1 MKHLKACLVA
11 GMTLA
16 AFSGV
21 VHGKESEKDAAR
33 PRMNVRKVMTQFDKD
48 KNGKIDGTEAEALR
62 KAFEGD
68 LKSQLSKYDRDGNGK
83 LDDAEIERYWQTGE
97 PCDKAGGYAI
107 QGYGAVFVTELVGS
121 YSGVMGLP
129 LHEPAGLLIAAGVP
143 LWHAR
148 TS

>member
-1 MKHLKACLVA
+1 MKHLKAWMVA

-21 VHGKESEKDAAR
+21 VHGKEAEKDATR

-48 KNGKIDGTEAEALR
+48 KNGKIEGTEAESLR

-83 LDDAEIERYWQTGE
+83 LDDAEIAAIKVKAAVGE
-97 PCDKAGGYAI
+97 GGVVKPKDSPKTKRP
-107 QGYGAVFVTELVGS
+107 GEGAPVE
-121 YSGVMGLP
+121 
-129 LHEPAGLLIAAGVP
+129 
-143 LWHAR
+143 
-148 TS
+148 

>member
-1 MKHLKACLVA
+1 MKHLKACMVA

-48 KNGKIDGTEAEALR
+48 KNGKIEGTEAEALR

-68 LKSQLSKYDRDGNGK
+68 LKSQLSKFDRDGNGK
-83 LDDAEIERYWQTGE
+83 LDDAEVAAIKVKAAV
-97 PCDKAGGYAI
+97 DAGGVAAPK
-107 QGYGAVFVTELVGS
+107 GPPKTKRPGEGAPVK
-121 YSGVMGLP
+121 
-129 LHEPAGLLIAAGVP
+129 
-143 LWHAR
+143 
-148 TS
+148 